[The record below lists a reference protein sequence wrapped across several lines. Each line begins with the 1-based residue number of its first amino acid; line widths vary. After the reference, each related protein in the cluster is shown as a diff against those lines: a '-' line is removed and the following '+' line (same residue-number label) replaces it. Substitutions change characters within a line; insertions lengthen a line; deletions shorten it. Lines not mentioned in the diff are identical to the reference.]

1 MSFSSALTQARVAGE
16 FRLRMGQTHPP
27 APADGVS
34 GGNATLQLGEL
45 LVQRGFDQVL
55 IVTDRILLSLGV
67 VDPLRT
73 LLDAAG
79 VHVSVYAEVTPDPTL
94 SVVKHGLQQLPDRER
109 TAVVA
114 FGGGSVIDAAK
125 VMALSAT
132 HGRQPERLF
141 GLFKGRRPALPLFAV
156 PTTSGTGSEVT
167 AGAVISDDLT
177 HQKNLVV
184 DPRVIPL
191 AVAIDP
197 KVLQG
202 MPAAVTAETALDALT
217 HALEAWMSTFASA
230 ESDAHASTAV
240 QLIFSQL
247 PVAYRDGHNLAA
259 RLSLGLAAH
268 YAGLALNK
276 ASLGYVH
283 AIAHQLGAHC
293 GLPYILDFNQAS
305 SAPRLAQLARLL
317 RLAEAHHSDA
327 QAAARLVAEVNALIA
342 AVHINTRIPGLQPER
357 FEDMITAALRE
368 AHSTYPVPRM
378 MNRSQ
383 MRAILQRIKA
393 ASDAA

>member
-1 MSFSSALTQARVAGE
+1 MVFLGE
-16 FRLRMGQTHPP
+16 
-27 APADGVS
+27 
-34 GGNATLQLGEL
+34 NATLQLGEL

-79 VHVSVYAEVTPDPTL
+79 VHVSVYAEVTPAPTL

-167 AGAVISDDLT
+167 AGAVVSDDLT

-202 MPAAVTAETALDALT
+202 MPAAVTAETALDAFT

-293 GLPYILDFNQAS
+293 GVPHGRANATVLPYILDFNQAS

-327 QAAARLVAEVNALIA
+327 QAAAHLVAEVNALIA

-378 MNRSQ
+378 MNCSQ
-383 MRAILQRIKA
+383 MRDILQRIKA

>member
-1 MSFSSALTQARVAGE
+1 M
-16 FRLRMGQTHPP
+16 
-27 APADGVS
+27 
-34 GGNATLQLGEL
+34 
-45 LVQRGFDQVL
+45 
-55 IVTDRILLSLGV
+55 
-67 VDPLRT
+67 
-73 LLDAAG
+73 
-79 VHVSVYAEVTPDPTL
+79 
-94 SVVKHGLQQLPDRER
+94 
-109 TAVVA
+109 
-114 FGGGSVIDAAK
+114 
-125 VMALSAT
+125 
-132 HGRQPERLF
+132 
-141 GLFKGRRPALPLFAV
+141 
-156 PTTSGTGSEVT
+156 PTTYGTGSEVT

-268 YAGLALNK
+268 YAGLALHK

-293 GLPYILDFNQAS
+293 GVPHGRANATVLPYILDFNQAS

-327 QAAARLVAEVNALIA
+327 QAAARLAAEPCTSTPAFSA
-342 AVHINTRIPGLQPER
+342 CSPS
-357 FEDMITAALRE
+357 DLR
-368 AHSTYPVPRM
+368 T
-378 MNRSQ
+378 
-383 MRAILQRIKA
+383 
-393 ASDAA
+393 